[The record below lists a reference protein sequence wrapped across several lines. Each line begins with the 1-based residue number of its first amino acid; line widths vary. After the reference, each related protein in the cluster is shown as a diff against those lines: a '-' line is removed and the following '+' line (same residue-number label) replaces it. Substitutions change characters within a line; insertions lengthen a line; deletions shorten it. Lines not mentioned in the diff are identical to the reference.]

1 MKIALCT
8 LMILNIIIY
17 AILLNFGAV
26 VGWGLALTYYLL
38 WENEK

>member
-17 AILLNFGAV
+17 AISSNFGAV
-26 VGWGLALTYYLL
+26 CGWGLALTYYIL
-38 WENEK
+38 WEKK